1 MSFRVDFVHG
11 LQRHRMTR
19 AGHTYDTQRNVVD
32 KAEIAARY
40 RNACHASPRSRPTC
54 APRRVPVAVDVYV
67 QRPLPMSRPK
77 RCDGEHDTYK
87 PDADNVAKLVLDA
100 LSGVAYEDD
109 AQVVRVCVTKA
120 RRRRGVDEHMT
131 VTIRRPDWGDR
142 QEERWQRRKR
152 WTSSSGTSRRSPG
165 WCRKTGTWRCSRAP
179 SC

>member
-1 MSFRVDFVHG
+1 MSVSFRVGFVHG

-19 AGHTYDTQRNVVD
+19 GGHAYDTERNVVD
-32 KAEIAARY
+32 KAEIAACY

-77 RCDGEHDTYK
+77 RCDGEDDTYK

-142 QEERWQRRKR
+142 
-152 WTSSSGTSRRSPG
+152 
-165 WCRKTGTWRCSRAP
+165 
-179 SC
+179 

>member
-1 MSFRVDFVHG
+1 MSVSFRVDFVHG

-19 AGHTYDTQRNVVD
+19 GGHAYDTERNVVD
-32 KAEIAARY
+32 KAEIAAGY

-77 RCDGEHDTYK
+77 RCDGEDDTYK

-142 QEERWQRRKR
+142 
-152 WTSSSGTSRRSPG
+152 
-165 WCRKTGTWRCSRAP
+165 
-179 SC
+179 

>member
-1 MSFRVDFVHG
+1 MRPIEPDAQPKTVKAKLTINDPD
-11 LQRHRMTR
+11 R
-19 AGHTYDTQRNVVD
+19 ADSIGKIQVIGEGAKVL
-32 KAEIAARY
+32 KEIAVSGNSYKGEIELENNSGFYYIKVIQGDGDIAV
-40 RNACHASPRSRPTC
+40 T
-54 APRRVPVAVDVYV
+54 APVWTSETVPVAVDVYI

-77 RCDGEHDTYK
+77 RCDGEDDTYK

-142 QEERWQRRKR
+142 
-152 WTSSSGTSRRSPG
+152 
-165 WCRKTGTWRCSRAP
+165 
-179 SC
+179 